1 MEPIE
6 TKGSGRWGELAQRQY
21 LPFSTILGGGVV
33 LHAMNV
39 FVSTTILPSVV
50 QEIGGLAYYS
60 WSTTLF
66 VLASILSAALA
77 SRLLGAVGARGAY
90 IVALAVFSI
99 GTTICATAWTI
110 GLLNLGR
117 AVQGAEGGCYMRL
130 PIPSSEWFSPNAF
143 GPLLLA

>member
-6 TKGSGRWGELAQRQY
+6 TKGSGRWRELAQRQY

-77 SRLLGAVGARGAY
+77 FRLLGAVGARGAY
-90 IVALAVFSI
+90 IVALTVF
-99 GTTICATAWTI
+99 
-110 GLLNLGR
+110 GL
-117 AVQGAEGGCYMRL
+117 C
-130 PIPSSEWFSPNAF
+130 
-143 GPLLLA
+143 